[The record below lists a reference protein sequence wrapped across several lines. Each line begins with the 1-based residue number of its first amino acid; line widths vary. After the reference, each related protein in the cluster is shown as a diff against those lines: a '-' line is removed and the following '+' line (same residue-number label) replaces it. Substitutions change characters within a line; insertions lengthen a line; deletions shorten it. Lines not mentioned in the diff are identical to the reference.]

1 MEARMSDHRATE
13 PERQRQAMH
22 LSHVLVAT
30 AIVASSALAGAWA
43 PANLAGILALL
54 ALMRVCWLEDNIS
67 NDLLGKDEL
76 PGDYVNTAIRR
87 GNFLR
92 RWFGHEPAE
101 AAGDLPPHK
110 LATAMRAEIQVWACA
125 LFGLGA
131 TLVARSAIFG
141 GVVDLLIGVA
151 LFVVAL
157 RRIDRLVVSLDHCA
171 EGRALPR
178 RLLLPTH
185 RRALSEDD

>member
-1 MEARMSDHRATE
+1 MRQTRPQD
-13 PERQRQAMH
+13 PEGPPGALH
-22 LSHVLVAT
+22 LSHVLIGA

-54 ALMRVCWLEDNIS
+54 ALMRICWLEDNIS

-92 RWFGHEPAE
+92 RWFGTEPAE
-101 AAGDLPPHK
+101 DAGGLPPHK

-131 TLVARSAIFG
+131 TLVARAGIFG
-141 GVVDLLIGVA
+141 GLADLLIGAA
-151 LFVVAL
+151 LLVVAL
-157 RRIDRLVVSLDHCA
+157 RRVDRLVVSLDHCA